1 MAINTISSV
10 KTQKNTRVAGVIP
23 AMTAMVKPPFLLFF
37 DIAWGV
43 RWYVALE
50 TTAEMMLPMD
60 LCRVVP
66 VLQRP
71 PVTIYYN

>member
-10 KTQKNTRVAGVIP
+10 KAQKNTRVAGDIP
-23 AMTAMVKPPFLLFF
+23 AMTAMVNLPSYYS

-50 TTAEMMLPMD
+50 TNAETMRPMC

-71 PVTIYYN
+71 PVTIYYR